1 MPCDCCVRVPYQKE
15 ELLRSA
21 KACAGAAASSPEK
34 KSVRSD
40 AYMRSLS
47 DGALVN
53 GEGRVGALDEET
65 GALDLADVVEAYDAD
80 VRTGE
85 ELLAVVDL
93 TEDLLGVG
101 ATEHG
106 ELEHRPVAV
115 VLVGDGSGGEAGA
128 VLVGDERV
136 LGGGELDAGGEAGV
150 GEVLNLGSDLG
161 VGEGG
166 EEGHG
171 LEELVVEGVPD
182 THGSL
187 GLGLGGD
194 GGGDAS
200 NLSDLQ
206 SKKAQIKQGEVIVGG
221 VGGRPRE
228 NRVVLPLKE
237 CVSEILA

>member
-1 MPCDCCVRVPYQKE
+1 VSNDD
-15 ELLRSA
+15 L
-21 KACAGAAASSPEK
+21 G
-34 KSVRSD
+34 
-40 AYMRSLS
+40 
-47 DGALVN
+47 DGALLN
-53 GEGRVGALDEET
+53 SEGGVGALDEET

-187 GLGLGGD
+187 GLSLGGD

-206 SKKAQIKQGEVIVGG
+206 RIRIAQ
-221 VGGRPRE
+221 
-228 NRVVLPLKE
+228 
-237 CVSEILA
+237 AW